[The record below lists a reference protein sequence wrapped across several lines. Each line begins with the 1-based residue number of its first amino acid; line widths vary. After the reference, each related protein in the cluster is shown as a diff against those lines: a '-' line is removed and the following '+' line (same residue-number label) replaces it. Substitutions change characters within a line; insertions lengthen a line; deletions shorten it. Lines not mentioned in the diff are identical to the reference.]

1 MEFFSNFKGY
11 NRITLPMTYFK
22 FSDNNELSKYI
33 DHESKGRKFGE
44 KVILVSELNQLEAV
58 NADYVLFGIPTLS
71 NSADEFK
78 PGKFKMFQA
87 VLQNLLNIQYNDFN
101 QAENLVVLGELN
113 VDIISDEINQLKTIS
128 EKEMRYEQI
137 VKETTHTVSETICGL
152 GKIPIVIGGSSSDT
166 LNLLKAS
173 NSTIQSRLNLLD
185 LSTHVT
191 FQLENSS
198 DFFDKYSGFGLHKNT
213 TTQAELD
220 LLNSSKTLSFQF
232 YEDCLHLTTLD
243 KCVKFKNAV
252 DFLNG
257 HLGFKL
263 DLKSIQG
270 MSSHC
275 DSSSG
280 FSVRDLRT
288 FLKVIRKE
296 QAQFFH
302 ICGFEVNLKEN
313 IGFILSYFISDF
325 IRKEN

>member
-1 MEFFSNFKGY
+1 MN
-11 NRITLPMTYFK
+11 YFK
-22 FSDNNELSKYI
+22 FSDTPGLLKYI
-33 DHESKGRKFGE
+33 DSESKGQPFGE
-44 KVILVSELNQLEAV
+44 KVVSLTNLSELETTDAE
-58 NADYVLFGIPTLS
+58 YVLFGIPTLS

-78 PGKFKMFQA
+78 PGDFKMFQA
-87 VLQNLLNIQYNDFN
+87 VLQSLLNIQHNDFN
-101 QAENLVVLGELN
+101 RAENLVVLGELD
-113 VDIISDEINQLKTIS
+113 VELISHEINQLKTVS
-128 EKEMRYEQI
+128 EKKERYEQI
-137 VKETTHTVSETICGL
+137 VKETTHSITQAICNL
-152 GKIPIVIGGSSSDT
+152 GKIPIVIGGDSGDT

-173 NSTIQSRLNLLD
+173 NSTEQSPLNLLD

-191 FQLENSS
+191 FELENSGE
-198 DFFDKYSGFGLHKNT
+198 FFDKYSGFGLHKNT

-220 LLNSSKTLSFQF
+220 VSTTSKKLSFQF

-263 DLKSIQG
+263 DLQSIQG
-270 MSSHC
+270 MSTNC

-280 FSVRDLRT
+280 FSVRDIRT

-296 QAQFFH
+296 QAKFFH
-302 ICGFEVNLKEN
+302 MCGFEVYLKEN
-313 IGFILSYFISDF
+313 TGFILSYFISDF